1 MAKPDLHKFKKDLQN
16 KPADKSNAPPRSI
29 KADDLDGNFTK
40 TTVIPWDGQLREQ
53 QYSVQYTKDGTKLL
67 IFPTFPPSSTDTW
80 VLGWRD
86 GRLLWLE
93 TEDC

>member
-40 TTVIPWDGQLREQ
+40 TTVIELPGAAK
-53 QYSVQYTKDGTKLL
+53 QYTCQYTKDGTQLL
-67 IFPTFPPSSTDTW
+67 IFPTIPQIGTH
-80 VLGWRD
+80 VLGVK
-86 GRLLWLE
+86 GGKLLWLA